1 MATYGNTSQQKLD
14 SCHPDLI
21 VIFQEVVRIFDNAI
35 VYGERT
41 PGEQFELYKQGRSL
55 IGGRWVIADKK
66 KVVTYKDGTISKS
79 NHNYSPSKAVDA
91 VPYYSDIPHIRWG
104 NIKEMCYFAGHV
116 KATAFRLLSEGK
128 IAHMIKWGA
137 DWNMNNEIYDE
148 SFRDYAHF
156 EIID

>member
-91 VPYYSDIPHIRWG
+91 VPYPINWKDTDRMYYFAGMVIATAIRLKDEGKVTHNIRWG
-104 NIKEMCYFAGHV
+104 G
-116 KATAFRLLSEGK
+116 
-128 IAHMIKWGA
+128 
-137 DWNMNNEIYDE
+137 DWD
-148 SFRDYAHF
+148 RDTEVDDQTFMDLAHF

>member
-1 MATYGNTSQQKLD
+1 MATYGNSSQQKLN

-91 VPYYSDIPHIRWG
+91 VPYPINWKNTDRMYYFAGMVIATAIRLKDEGKVTHNIRWG
-104 NIKEMCYFAGHV
+104 G
-116 KATAFRLLSEGK
+116 
-128 IAHMIKWGA
+128 
-137 DWNMNNEIYDE
+137 DWD
-148 SFRDYAHF
+148 RDTEVDDQTFMDLAHF

>member
-1 MATYGNTSQQKLD
+1 MATYGNSSQQKLN

-21 VIFQEVVRIFDNAI
+21 IIFQEVVRIFDNAI

-91 VPYYSDIPHIRWG
+91 VPYPINWKNTDRMYYFAGMVIATAIRLKDEGKVTHNIRWG
-104 NIKEMCYFAGHV
+104 G
-116 KATAFRLLSEGK
+116 
-128 IAHMIKWGA
+128 
-137 DWNMNNEIYDE
+137 DWD
-148 SFRDYAHF
+148 RDTEVDDQTFMDLAHF